1 MGAFQILRLR
11 AEHRAGLFTSISSTP
26 ALSCSCLLDRA
37 QSKAH
42 TPEQA
47 RIEAKNSREN
57 TSTRTVNTRPAQGSY
72 ELVERRYFL
81 TVQCGLSIYFLT
93 VQCGLSMQLL
103 PMLLTPRQPHA
114 SGRLSSPWG
123 KFFWAVIKHRQG
135 SKQATCKANSWAR
148 SCSFKRWHVE
158 QLSETESNSIFFG
171 QIIPNSGGGS
181 SFPAS
186 WSRKPSSLFNS
197 DRKMDCISSK
207 ALACLHSV
215 NCRTRS
221 TCMAAVSTFC
231 IALSYSFAKVA
242 ERWGEAG

>member
-1 MGAFQILRLR
+1 MQARLTAWAR
-11 AEHRAGLFTSISSTP
+11 FRSSASEPSTAQACLQASSTP

-114 SGRLSSPWG
+114 SGRLSSP
-123 KFFWAVIKHRQG
+123 
-135 SKQATCKANSWAR
+135 
-148 SCSFKRWHVE
+148 
-158 QLSETESNSIFFG
+158 
-171 QIIPNSGGGS
+171 
-181 SFPAS
+181 
-186 WSRKPSSLFNS
+186 
-197 DRKMDCISSK
+197 
-207 ALACLHSV
+207 
-215 NCRTRS
+215 
-221 TCMAAVSTFC
+221 
-231 IALSYSFAKVA
+231 
-242 ERWGEAG
+242 